1 MEIVRE
7 NISKLNDI
15 LSITLGV
22 NDYSEKVEK
31 ALRNT
36 AKKVDI
42 KGFRKGMVPAGVVK
56 KMYGNSV
63 LAEEVNTILNDAI
76 HNYIEEN
83 KLDILGQPLPVEDQK
98 VTLEINTPIDYTFK
112 YEIGLQPSFTLS
124 HIESKPSYDQE
135 EIVIDDKLLN
145 DEVEHMQKRHG
156 SNESPDDIAENDIIY
171 VELVEVNADGSTKE
185 GGVMN
190 STSFNV
196 DILKA
201 GDDKNKIMG
210 LKKGDSVVLNIF
222 EAFERERE
230 SVLKHILN
238 VKEEEAANL
247 GDTFKVTLSNVNRL
261 VNASLDQAFFD
272 KVYGPGIIN
281 SEDEMR
287 ARITEELKAYFA
299 KQTEVKVLQELA
311 KDLIDKTEMDM
322 PSDFLKRWI
331 KVSNEKEITDEQLE
345 KDFPAFE
352 KELKWSLIVGKV
364 AKEQEFKVELEE
376 IKQRTREIVQNQLIQ
391 YGMGAMPNEQLDNFG
406 KRYMDDQRHVQK
418 THESL
423 LEEKVLNHLK
433 QFIVINE
440 KPISLE
446 EYSKRAQAE
455 HAHHDHEGHDHEH

>member
-15 LSITLGV
+15 LSITLSV

-112 YEIGLQPSFTLS
+112 YEIGLQPNFTLS

-185 GGVMN
+185 AGVTN

-238 VKEEEAANL
+238 VKEEEAADL

-364 AKEQEFKVELEE
+364 SKEQEFKVEMEE
-376 IKQRTREIVQNQLIQ
+376 IQQRTREIVQNQLIQ

-406 KRYMDDQRHVQK
+406 KRYMDDKRHIQK

-446 EYSKRAQAE
+446 EYSKRAQTE

>member
-364 AKEQEFKVELEE
+364 SKEQEFKVEMEE
-376 IKQRTREIVQNQLIQ
+376 IQQRTREIVQNQLIQ
-391 YGMGAMPNEQLDNFG
+391 YGMGAMPNEQ
-406 KRYMDDQRHVQK
+406 
-418 THESL
+418 
-423 LEEKVLNHLK
+423 
-433 QFIVINE
+433 
-440 KPISLE
+440 
-446 EYSKRAQAE
+446 
-455 HAHHDHEGHDHEH
+455 

>member
-1 MEIVRE
+1 VEIVRE

-83 KLDILGQPLPVEDQK
+83 KLEILGQPLPVEEQK

-145 DEVEHMQKRHG
+145 DEGEHMQKRHG

-331 KVSNEKEITDEQLE
+331 KVSNEKEITDDAI
-345 KDFPAFE
+345 KDKKYE
-352 KELKWSLIVGKV
+352 VY
-364 AKEQEFKVELEE
+364 Q
-376 IKQRTREIVQNQLIQ
+376 
-391 YGMGAMPNEQLDNFG
+391 
-406 KRYMDDQRHVQK
+406 
-418 THESL
+418 
-423 LEEKVLNHLK
+423 
-433 QFIVINE
+433 
-440 KPISLE
+440 
-446 EYSKRAQAE
+446 
-455 HAHHDHEGHDHEH
+455 